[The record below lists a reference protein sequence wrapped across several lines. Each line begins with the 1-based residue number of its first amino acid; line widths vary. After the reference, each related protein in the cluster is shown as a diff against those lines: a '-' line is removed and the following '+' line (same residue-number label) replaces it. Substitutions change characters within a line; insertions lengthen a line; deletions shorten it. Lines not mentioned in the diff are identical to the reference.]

1 MAEKIRVLLV
11 EPMKKPMLVE
21 IDHTLENLQ
30 NAVGGM
36 VQAVYPWEDPVAI
49 LADDDGKLKG
59 YTPNRVLEDEDGK
72 PYDIL
77 VGTFLIVGLS
87 EDDFASLPEELAQK
101 YEEMFHW
108 EEVFMRSI
116 DGHILCQRMKPG
128 DRVRVIF

>member
-11 EPMKKPMLVE
+11 EPLQKPKLVE
-21 IDHTLENLQ
+21 IDHTLKAQQEI
-30 NAVGGM
+30 VGGT

-59 YTPNRVLEDEDGK
+59 YYPNRVLEDEDGK

-77 VGTFLIVGLS
+77 VGPFLIVGLS
-87 EDDFASLPEELAQK
+87 EDDFTSLPEELARK
-101 YEEMFHW
+101 YEEKFHW
-108 EEVFMRSI
+108 EELFTRSW

-128 DRVRVIF
+128 ESPRVVF

>member
-1 MAEKIRVLLV
+1 MAEKIKVLLV
-11 EPMKKPMLVE
+11 EPMKKPKLVE
-21 IDHTLENLQ
+21 IDHTLEKLQ

-87 EDDFASLPEELAQK
+87 EDDFASLPEELEKK